1 MWGKERNCGI
11 GTGPVSKRLELGGRD
26 RNWGGRDR
34 NCWKETRAVWV
45 EGTFKG
51 TVYTENFDFLIDKLY
66 LGPI

>member
-26 RNWGGRDR
+26 RNWGGE
-34 NCWKETRAVWV
+34 ETETVGKRQELWV